1 MPGDPVRTQ
10 VVIVGGGPAGSLL
23 SHLLAQEGIDS
34 IIVER
39 RSREYVLS
47 RIRAGVL
54 EYGTVQLLRDAGLAE
69 RLDQESIRH
78 DGLELAFLEQR
89 LRLDLPELT
98 GKYVTVYGQTQ
109 IQEDLYKAL
118 DDRGSPAVFE
128 AEDVRLHGV
137 DTDSPSVTYLHK
149 GKQERLECMWIAGC
163 DGSYGVTRWAVP
175 DRLRRTFERIYPFGW
190 LGVLSETPPVSHEV
204 IYSGHDRGFALCS
217 MRSPALS
224 RYYVQCPVDL
234 DPDGG
239 TDQEFWDELR
249 SRLPESVASEL
260 VTGPS
265 IERSVTPLRSF
276 VAEPMRHGRLLLAG
290 DAAHTVP
297 PTGAK
302 GLNLAVS
309 DVLYLSRALT
319 EHLKR
324 GTGVG
329 VDSYSEVALAR
340 VWKAVRFSWWLTTLL
355 HRFPAMDDGFDRR
368 IQKAERD
375 YLISSERA
383 QAALAENYVGLPFD

>member
-1 MPGDPVRTQ
+1 MRTQ

-23 SHLLAQEGIDS
+23 SHLLSKEGIDS
-34 IIVER
+34 IILER

-54 EYGTVQLLRDAGLAE
+54 EFGTVQLLRDAGLAE

-78 DGLELAFLEQR
+78 DGLELAFSEQR
-89 LRLDLPELT
+89 LRLVLPELT

-118 DDRGSPAVFE
+118 DDRGSPVVFE
-128 AEDVRLHGV
+128 ADDVRLHGV
-137 DTDSPSVTYLHK
+137 DSDSPSVTYLHK
-149 GKQERLECMWIAGC
+149 GKQERLDCTWIAGC
-163 DGSYGVTRWAVP
+163 DGSYGVSRSAVP
-175 DRLRRTFERIYPFGW
+175 VRLRRTFERIYPFGW

-204 IYSGHDRGFALCS
+204 IYAGHDRGFALCS
-217 MRSPALS
+217 MRSPMLS
-224 RYYVQCPVDL
+224 RYYIQCPVDL
-234 DPDGG
+234 NPEEG

-249 SRLPESVASEL
+249 SRLPESVAREL

-276 VAEPMRHGRLLLAG
+276 VAEPVRHGRLLLAG

-309 DVLYLSRALT
+309 DVFYLSQALT
-319 EHLKR
+319 EQLKR
-324 GTGVG
+324 GGGAG
-329 VDSYSEVALAR
+329 VDDYSKKALAR

-355 HRFPAMDDGFDRR
+355 HRFPVMDDGFDRR
-368 IQKAERD
+368 IQEAERD
-375 YLISSERA
+375 YLVHSELA
-383 QAALAENYVGLPFD
+383 QASLAENYVGLPFD